1 MENWLAL
8 MTGKMRA
15 KRTMALLI
23 AVRTTAMDT
32 IILIG
37 ITTALQQEG
46 TWKHSVFCILYAIH
60 AVQVKQQEEQHKGK
74 WKNLATK

>member
-46 TWKHSVFCILYAIH
+46 T
-60 AVQVKQQEEQHKGK
+60 
-74 WKNLATK
+74 